1 MIVFKNVKKT
11 YPNGTDALNGVDI
24 KIDDGEFVFITGP
37 SGAGK
42 STMIRLLTCEDVPSE
57 GKLTVDGTNLKR
69 LSRRQIPKYRRKIG
83 VVFQDFRL
91 IPTLNVY
98 DNVAFAMRVVG
109 RGGREIKERVMA
121 VLGIVGLEHK
131 VSVFPEQLSGGEQ
144 QRVALA
150 RAIVNSP
157 SIIIADEPTGN
168 VDPEMSIEIMKL
180 LSSINRNGITVV
192 VVTHEQRL
200 VRAFKKREIRLRY
213 GKVEFDTALDHEHD
227 HKDKSSD
234 KKDHHSDKEDHKKKH
249 SHKEDKEDSDND

>member
-1 MIVFKNVKKT
+1 MIVLKNVKKI
-11 YPNGTDALNGVDI
+11 YPNGTTALDGINL

-42 STMIRLLTCEDVPSE
+42 STMMHLLTSEDVVSE

-91 IPTLNVY
+91 IPTLNVF

-109 RGGREIKERVMA
+109 RGGREIKDRVMT
-121 VLGIVGLEHK
+121 VLGIVGLEDR
-131 VSVFPEQLSGGEQ
+131 VSFFPEQLSGGEQ

-150 RAIVNSP
+150 RAIVNGP
-157 SIIIADEPTGN
+157 SLIIADEPTGN
-168 VDPEMSIEIMKL
+168 VDPKMSIQIMQL
-180 LSSINRNGITVV
+180 LSSINKSGITVV

-200 VRAFKKREIRLRY
+200 VRALKKREIRLNHGRI
-213 GKVEFDTALDHEHD
+213 EFDTANDPNAT
-227 HKDKSSD
+227 SSD
-234 KKDHHSDKEDHKKKH
+234 LSEQTAETPVTKE
-249 SHKEDKEDSDND
+249 KEVSVNV

>member
-24 KIDDGEFVFITGP
+24 KINDGEFVFITGP

-57 GKLTVDGTNLKR
+57 GKLTVDGTNIKR
-69 LSRRQIPKYRRKIG
+69 LSHRQVPKYRRKIG

-91 IPTLNVY
+91 IPTLNVF

-109 RGGREIKERVMA
+109 RGGREIKSRVMA
-121 VLGIVGLEHK
+121 VLKIVGLEHK
-131 VSVFPEQLSGGEQ
+131 ISVFPEQLSGGEQ

-180 LSSINRNGITVV
+180 LSSINRNGVTVV

-200 VRAFKKREIRLRY
+200 VRAFKKREIRLKY
-213 GKVEFDTALDHEHD
+213 GKVEFDTGLEPKIRAEEKEEEKLKSSEPSA
-227 HKDKSSD
+227 KKSSD
-234 KKDHHSDKEDHKKKH
+234 SDK
-249 SHKEDKEDSDND
+249 KEVPENV

>member
-1 MIVFKNVKKT
+1 MIVFKNIKKV
-11 YPNGTDALNGVDI
+11 YSNGTVALDGINL

-42 STMIRLLTCEDVPSE
+42 STMIHLLTCEDFATE
-57 GKLTVDGTNLKR
+57 GKLTVAGTSLKR
-69 LSRRQIPKYRRKIG
+69 LSHRQIPKYRRKIG

-91 IPTLNVY
+91 IKSMNVY

-109 RGGREIKERVMA
+109 RGGREVKSRVMT
-121 VLGIVGLEHK
+121 VLEIVGLTHK
-131 VSVFPEQLSGGEQ
+131 ISVLPDQLSGGEQ

-157 SIIIADEPTGN
+157 EIIIADEPTGN

-180 LSSINRNGITVV
+180 LSSINKNGITVV

-200 VRAFKKREIRLRY
+200 VKAFKKREIRLSK
-213 GKVEFDTALDHEHD
+213 GHIEFDTGAQEQVEAQAEENNSEA
-227 HKDKSSD
+227 SSD
-234 KKDHHSDKEDHKKKH
+234 VPKRRRSARHVTEED
-249 SHKEDKEDSDND
+249 EDD